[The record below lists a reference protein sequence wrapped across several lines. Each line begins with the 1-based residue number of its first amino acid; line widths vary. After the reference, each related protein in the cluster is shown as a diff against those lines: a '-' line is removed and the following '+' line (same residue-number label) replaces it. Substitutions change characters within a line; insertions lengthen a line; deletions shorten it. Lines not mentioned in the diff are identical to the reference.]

1 MSGLK
6 YEILYLNSS
15 ELNLRLVQVHNVVL
29 ITVYVIT
36 PNNSMQTLCEVI
48 FSLIQKIIHHSRAR
62 KHFVIPPYYLQASG
76 YSLFLLV
83 NAIVVFIVSLLCQ
96 MRIGSYSLFHVLA
109 NCITIILSDCFLQ
122 VSFVQAILLTSRFP
136 AAKCKTVW
144 FRRLQFTTRFGP
156 FSQGFDGPKL
166 CFMESLV
173 LRQSK

>member
-6 YEILYLNSS
+6 YEILYLNSN

-48 FSLIQKIIHHSRAR
+48 FSLNQKIIHHSRAR
-62 KHFVIPPYYLQASG
+62 KHFVIPPYFLQAKLSG

-122 VSFVQAILLTSRFP
+122 VSYTSNTSFRGSPPRQMQNGLVPP
-136 AAKCKTVW
+136 AAVHHTFWTFLAGV
-144 FRRLQFTTRFGP
+144 
-156 FSQGFDGPKL
+156 
-166 CFMESLV
+166 
-173 LRQSK
+173 

>member
-1 MSGLK
+1 M
-6 YEILYLNSS
+6 YLNSS

-122 VSFVQAILLTSRFP
+122 VSTSNTSPRQMQNDLVPPAPHVLEPRGLTAQSFVS
-136 AAKCKTVW
+136 W
-144 FRRLQFTTRFGP
+144 
-156 FSQGFDGPKL
+156 S
-166 CFMESLV
+166 SLF
-173 LRQSK
+173 

>member
-96 MRIGSYSLFHVLA
+96 MRIGSY
-109 NCITIILSDCFLQ
+109 T
-122 VSFVQAILLTSRFP
+122 
-136 AAKCKTVW
+136 
-144 FRRLQFTTRFGP
+144 
-156 FSQGFDGPKL
+156 L
-166 CFMESLV
+166 CFTCYCHCKLYYNNIVRLLSTSFLYK
-173 LRQSK
+173 Q

>member
-6 YEILYLNSS
+6 YEILYLNSN

-62 KHFVIPPYYLQASG
+62 KHFIIPPYYLQASG

-83 NAIVVFIVSLLCQ
+83 NADC
-96 MRIGSYSLFHVLA
+96 RIHCFSALSNANWFVHSLFRVLLPLR
-109 NCITIILSDCFLQ
+109 IVLQ
-122 VSFVQAILLTSRFP
+122 
-136 AAKCKTVW
+136 
-144 FRRLQFTTRFGP
+144 
-156 FSQGFDGPKL
+156 
-166 CFMESLV
+166 
-173 LRQSK
+173 